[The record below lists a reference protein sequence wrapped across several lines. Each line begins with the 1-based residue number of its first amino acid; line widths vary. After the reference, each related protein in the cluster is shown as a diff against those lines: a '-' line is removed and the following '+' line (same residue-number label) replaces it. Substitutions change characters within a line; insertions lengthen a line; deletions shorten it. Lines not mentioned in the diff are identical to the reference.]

1 MGIEWIELF
10 GEELVGYQY
19 ERAAVGCAMG
29 IGVQWGATG
38 TGDGEGDAHAAER
51 EWGMLPSCWILWQ

>member
-29 IGVQWGATG
+29 IGVQ
-38 TGDGEGDAHAAER
+38 
-51 EWGMLPSCWILWQ
+51 